1 MTSSPHL
8 PPSLRKMI
16 DYSNPADVVWKYMAL
31 DKRVNPTPFME
42 HVSLYSNLFVQPAGH
57 VLFWG
62 CYFFFPALFVSLG
75 GTLDA
80 GWFSILLYTVSS
92 LQVLWSAF
100 SCWSE
105 VVEHYHLGT
114 TLFTWKILAHGLHLP
129 LIKIN
134 SADRNHQ
141 YFKYAAAVS
150 LLQNLS

>member
-1 MTSSPHL
+1 MSFRQPQPTP
-8 PPSLRKMI
+8 LRKMI
-16 DYSNPADVVWKYMAL
+16 DHDHAAVVWKYIEL
-31 DKRVNPTPFME
+31 DKKVNPVQFME
-42 HVSLYSNLFVQPAGH
+42 HMSLYSSLFIQPVGH

-62 CYFFFPALFVSLG
+62 CYFFFPILFEYFG
-75 GTLDA
+75 GKVDMTT
-80 GWFSILLYTVSS
+80 FSILFYAASS

-114 TLFTWKILAHGLHLP
+114 TLYTWKILTHGLGLP

-141 YFKYAAAVS
+141 YFKYAAAIS
-150 LLQNLS
+150 LLQNLG